1 MKGGFKLQINSAL
14 SMNTIW
20 PGVEPASSR
29 IVALAAFDDP
39 EQFVNADDAKSRFR
53 RDVRICRRSFY
64 LAGPAVHPIAV
75 AAFAHWN

>member
-1 MKGGFKLQINSAL
+1 MKGGFKHQINSTL
-14 SMNTIW
+14 SKNTIW

-53 RDVRICRRSFY
+53 RNVRICHRSIY